1 MPLVASCASSGGGA
15 SGLRTEPLSAA
26 VAEPCPHPTEFLGAA
41 DWEILAGRIGDAL
54 IVCGA
59 EKDIAVEAYEGL
71 RAAVNGG

>member
-1 MPLVASCASSGGGA
+1 
-15 SGLRTEPLSAA
+15 
-26 VAEPCPHPTEFLGAA
+26 VAEPCPHPTEFLGAG